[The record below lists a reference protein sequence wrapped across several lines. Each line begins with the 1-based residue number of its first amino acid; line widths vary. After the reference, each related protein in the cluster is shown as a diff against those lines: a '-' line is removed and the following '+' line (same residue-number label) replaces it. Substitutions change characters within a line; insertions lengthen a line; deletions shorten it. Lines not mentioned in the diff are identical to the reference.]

1 MMIIKQRKSI
11 LTGIRQHRRQPSR
24 HLNSN
29 KKAVLSQGNHALPTP
44 NDYLL
49 LFYIQCIKADVNVKL

>member
-1 MMIIKQRKSI
+1 MMIIKQRQSI
-11 LTGIRQHRRQPSR
+11 LTGIRQHRRHPSR

-29 KKAVLSQGNHALPTP
+29 KKAMLSQGNHALPAP
-44 NDYLL
+44 NHYLL